1 MFVVDLREYRSK
13 VTSTGFADG
22 RFWVQMVQ
30 EQRDDIT
37 DHLGDDCGR
46 WGWWPADNNSRSY
59 HCFFSAFYVY
69 MYTWCLNNMG
79 ARGAD
84 PPHSRKPA
92 RSLQSALCIWVLN
105 LSTNRRLC
113 STVVHIYG
121 KKCTSKFSP
130 GQFKLCCSTVSC
142 ILFIYQ
148 LFLFFFPQL
157 FLLKTNIRSTYRSN
171 NLLFYYNLEY

>member
-13 VTSTGFADG
+13 VTSTFLLMGDFGF
-22 RFWVQMVQ
+22 
-30 EQRDDIT
+30 
-37 DHLGDDCGR
+37 R
-46 WGWWPADNNSRSY
+46 WSRSSVMTSLITLETTVVDGAGGLLIITPD
-59 HCFFSAFYVY
+59 HIIASPLLFMFICIIDARTTWGLGVPTLRIVENLPEVY
-69 MYTWCLNNMG
+69 SQL
-79 ARGAD
+79 
-84 PPHSRKPA
+84 SV
-92 RSLQSALCIWVLN
+92 SVVLN

-113 STVVHIYG
+113 RTVVHICW

-130 GQFKLCCSTVSC
+130 GQFKLCCWTVSC

-148 LFLFFFPQL
+148 LFLFFPQL